1 MKKPK
6 KLSDLQRLTLDYG
19 RIYWEANNV
28 HSLIRRLS
36 LTGHHD
42 KAQVLEEF
50 QRLVIR
56 EAKAHYEKERERILA
71 DRAEQG
77 GER

>member
-1 MKKPK
+1 MTK
-6 KLSDLQRLTLDYG
+6 KLSDLQRLTLAYG
-19 RIYWEANNV
+19 RTYWETTNT

-36 LTGHHD
+36 LTGHYD
-42 KAQVLEEF
+42 KAQALEEM